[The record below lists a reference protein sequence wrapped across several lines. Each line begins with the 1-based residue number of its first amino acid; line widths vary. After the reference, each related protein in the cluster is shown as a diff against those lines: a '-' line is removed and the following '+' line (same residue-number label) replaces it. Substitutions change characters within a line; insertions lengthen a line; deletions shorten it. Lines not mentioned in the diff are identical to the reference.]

1 MPRFLPTVIFLAVGL
16 ATVARASLTAT
27 HFFPANGAT
36 SVNPDTPL
44 RLTFSAAPVLGAAGQ
59 FRIHDATTHAIV
71 ATLDVAAPV
80 ATKTIGGLD
89 HYNYHTVLITEREV
103 TLFPPP
109 GALAYGHRY
118 YVTADPGALKIS
130 TEMSTALESPSAWC
144 FTTKSAPPAA
154 GASRLVVAADGSGDF
169 STVQAALDY
178 IPAGNTAPVT
188 IFVRKGTY
196 REIIFFTDKHGVTIL
211 GEDRRATIL
220 AYPNNA
226 KFNGSGGNPF
236 AGRTPNPSGEAPKRG
251 GNIYRRGMFLAH
263 RVNDFTL
270 ANLTLHNTT
279 PQGGT
284 QAEALIVNGT
294 TTART
299 IIKDVD
305 FYSFQDTIQLN
316 GQTYLSNCFIEGDV
330 DFMWGTGPS
339 FFENCTARSR
349 RSGAYFTQIRNPV
362 TNHGFVFVRCT
373 FEGSPGVT
381 DNFLSR
387 IEPHRFPHSEVV
399 LLDCVLGPAVG
410 AVGWQLQPGPAVT
423 PSGATADLQFWEHN
437 SRAPT
442 GEPVAVSGRHPASRQ
457 LQSPSDD
464 ALIADYR
471 NPTFVLGSNWQ
482 PRRAPIFQP

>member
-1 MPRFLPTVIFLAVGL
+1 MPRFLLLVVFMVVCN
-16 ATVARASLTAT
+16 ATFARASFTAT
-27 HFFPANGAT
+27 HFFPASGST
-36 SVNPDTPL
+36 TVNPDTPL
-44 RLTFSAAPVLGAAGQ
+44 RLTFFVAPVLGSAGQ

-80 ATKTIGGLD
+80 AIKTIGGLD

-349 RSGAYFTQIRNPV
+349 RSGAYFTQIRNPA